1 MAELDWKVIGTG
13 IFRGNMLLADTA
25 DSKLSRIGKVAVST
39 QIVYEHNSHAEL
51 LKACEAAHKLL
62 SDYWQELGDGGNCDV
77 TDVNYQ
83 IERAVAPMQSPPEFT
98 T

>member
-51 LKACEAAHKLL
+51 LKACEGVAAYLRCELCDGDKPEKGDPILEVYANL
-62 SDYWQELGDGGNCDV
+62 SAAIAAA
-77 TDVNYQ
+77 TD
-83 IERAVAPMQSPPEFT
+83 E
-98 T
+98 

>member
-25 DSKLSRIGKVAVST
+25 DSELSRIGKVAVST

-51 LKACEAAHKLL
+51 LKACLAIAGAKREDCRYTREDMAGAIVVARAAIAAATKG
-62 SDYWQELGDGGNCDV
+62 E
-77 TDVNYQ
+77 
-83 IERAVAPMQSPPEFT
+83 
-98 T
+98 